1 MYGIYMSVAWSTLWS
16 GMRTLVTS
24 LTMDNISALLK
35 HQTSSQPA
43 QVFFFFC
50 EETQDVL
57 HIKEMKK
64 KDQTQKKK
72 KKNLLKQIRL
82 QVSNVL
88 CRHLVSAVLG
98 EDRGERVGVWGSES
112 KENASDLHS
121 SPRDM
126 SEPAP
131 DDQHPDFHT
140 LPYLIPP

>member
-72 KKNLLKQIRL
+72 KKKPFEADKATGQQCPLPPSRL
-82 QVSNVL
+82 CSPWGGSW
-88 CRHLVSAVLG
+88 REGGSLG
-98 EDRGERVGVWGSES
+98 E
-112 KENASDLHS
+112 
-121 SPRDM
+121 
-126 SEPAP
+126 
-131 DDQHPDFHT
+131 
-140 LPYLIPP
+140 